1 MKSNLE
7 NLKNNF
13 EMKMKKEENLDQLDE
28 QLNFEAETVGE
39 ILSVQ
44 DRVAIVTSL
53 ENVRGGV
60 RGGELGGYR
69 YRLLSKNTPV
79 FLSRG
84 LHSFRKNILLPIV
97 FSKAYFHTIVDDDT
111 FISKVRRLA
120 IRFLDFYEKVLEL
133 LLRIPV
139 VKQLIIAYIYFI
151 SLIRAA
157 GFKLG
162 DSMDRA
168 TLNLYVLLVVSFLH
182 KLGLGWYVMTG
193 CILFLAIDNHGI
205 FIAKFYKKRPGLFN
219 LHFGPITASP
229 TPSGAGGGG
238 GIPPRRSMF
247 TAAKALASKIASE
260 AANNSL
266 TTAVGT
272 AVVGGITWKLLD
284 IHDTNKQEDLQE
296 KQIEAEKKLQEKQI
310 EADTA
315 AKDKEIAANAA
326 AQANQIEAEA
336 RERQKD
342 RDAENIRHKES
353 LDAAYRQHKE
363 TLEAEAIERQ
373 KDREAKM

>member
-1 MKSNLE
+1 MKSNVE
-7 NLKNNF
+7 NLNSNI
-13 EMKMKKEENLDQLDE
+13 EMKMKMEENLDQLDE

-44 DRVAIVTSL
+44 DGVAIVTSL

-60 RGGELGGYR
+60 RGGELGELGGYR
-69 YRLLSKNTPV
+69 YRLLSKNTGV

-296 KQIEAEKKLQEKQI
+296 KQIEA
-310 EADTA
+310 D
-315 AKDKEIAANAA
+315 
-326 AQANQIEAEA
+326 A

-342 RDAENIRHKES
+342 RDTENIRHKES
-353 LDAAYRQHKE
+353 LDADARERQKDRDAGYRQHKE

>member
-13 EMKMKKEENLDQLDE
+13 EMKMEENLDQLDE

-44 DRVAIVTSL
+44 EGVAIVTSL
-53 ENVRGGV
+53 ENV

-229 TPSGAGGGG
+229 TPSGAGG
-238 GIPPRRSMF
+238 IPPRRSMF

>member
-1 MKSNLE
+1 LITKKNKKFMKSNLE

-296 KQIEAEKKLQEKQI
+296 KQIEADKKLHME
-310 EADTA
+310 T
-315 AKDKEIAANAA
+315 
-326 AQANQIEAEA
+326 IEAEA

-342 RDAENIRHKES
+342 RDTENIRHKES
-353 LDAAYRQHKE
+353 LDADARERQKDRDAGYRQHKE